1 VKTDGSVQE
10 FRLRLIVA
18 RPGLRIG
25 RYDISPPRLSTFLP
39 RFEVPQDS
47 WSDGYFWSRRA
58 YVVYRFRDPT
68 GEPLGHRF
76 DAVSGVEF
84 STGGVTFRDLILDWW
99 ALADGR
105 LVEEDGEEFE
115 ELVSTGDLK
124 PADIDRALSAR
135 RTIRRD
141 YRRIIAE
148 ISTLEDEFKIPAGR
162 AAPGSG

>member
-1 VKTDGSVQE
+1 
-10 FRLRLIVA
+10 
-18 RPGLRIG
+18 
-25 RYDISPPRLSTFLP
+25 
-39 RFEVPQDS
+39 
-47 WSDGYFWSRRA
+47 
-58 YVVYRFRDPT
+58 
-68 GEPLGHRF
+68 
-76 DAVSGVEF
+76 VSGVEF